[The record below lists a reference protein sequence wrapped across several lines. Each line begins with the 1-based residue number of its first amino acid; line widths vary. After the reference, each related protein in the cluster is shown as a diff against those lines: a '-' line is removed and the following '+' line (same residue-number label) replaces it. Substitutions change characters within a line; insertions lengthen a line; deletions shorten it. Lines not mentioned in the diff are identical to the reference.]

1 MDILFAALRLI
12 HIVAAV
18 AWVGFGLTTFL
29 YIGPA
34 AASAGESGLRFLKSF
49 LTGTSYAMM
58 FPIAAGVTMLAGILM
73 YLLNAPSHFTTTGN
87 IVLGIGAIAGILAGI
102 HGGAVTGRA
111 TRALGEALNQH
122 IPPDNQPIT
131 TDGLS
136 VLRERAQ
143 ELASHSRISVIL
155 AVVALIGMASARYL

>member
-18 AWVGFGLTTFL
+18 AWVGIGLTTFL

-34 AASAGESGLRFLKSF
+34 ATAAGESGLRFLKSL
-49 LTGTSYAMM
+49 LTGTSYARI
-58 FPIAAGVTMLAGILM
+58 FPAAAGVTMLAGILL
-73 YLLNAPSHFTTTGN
+73 YLLGAMDRFSQTGN
-87 IVLGIGAIAGILAGI
+87 IVLGIGAIAGILGGI

-122 IPPDNQPIT
+122 VLTGDQPISA
-131 TDGLS
+131 DGLS

-143 ELASHSRISVIL
+143 ELASHTRISIIL
-155 AVVALIGMASARYL
+155 MIIALIGMASARYL